1 MSSLE
6 FGRFGVEGLG
16 RLVREAR
23 PVKEIIRD
31 SMKISDELA
40 HKLYLKAKTLVYQT
54 DSDIFTKVD
63 KFGRTIKTNK
73 AGYKEIIDKNGEL
86 VYLRRPDKYNFLD
99 KDPDLGY
106 PVLKYKINRPKS
118 KVSDYGI
125 MKAKVTE
132 KGVAPSRLDTQS
144 ADGTFKWNYFDHDEK
159 FLDDKVAKMVD
170 TSAVKGLNPIAKPAD
185 IDVKPIPCPQVGAPQ
200 LQKPVLS
207 DEVIHK
213 KYNPRTGIWE
223 EVAQKGQEYFEK
235 CKKDFLG

>member
-6 FGRFGVEGLG
+6 FGRYGVEGLG

-40 HKLYLKAKTLVYQT
+40 HKLYLKAKTLIYQT
-54 DSDIFTKVD
+54 ESDVFTTVD

-86 VYLRRPDKYNFLD
+86 IYLRKPDKYDFLST
-99 KDPDLGY
+99 DPDFGY
-106 PVLKYKINRPKS
+106 PVLRYRINRPKS

-125 MKAKVTE
+125 MTIKVTE
-132 KGVAPSRLDTQS
+132 KGVAPSRLNTCATGDS
-144 ADGTFKWNYFDHDEK
+144 HKWTYFDHDEAL
-159 FLDDKVAKMVD
+159 LDDKVAKMMDVC
-170 TSAVKGLNPIAKPAD
+170 
-185 IDVKPIPCPQVGAPQ
+185 DVKPIPLPQSGAPQ

-213 KYNPRTGIWE
+213 KYNPTTGTLE
-223 EVAQKGQEYFEK
+223 EVAKKGQQYFEQ
-235 CKKDFLG
+235 CKKDFLA